1 MIGFTFRGIEASAN
15 TTTGTVSKA
24 AEQPTDTSQADS
36 ASIQTVSNQTV
47 SLSSSANS
55 SSAVSLTSNAD
66 DQADDDGEY
75 FSTTTFNPTV
85 TNVHK
90 TSDSY
95 VPDINKSGFTTIVTG
110 LFDFNTGNYRNSTTY
125 KLNADGTEFVNTTD
139 SSNSFP
145 ASAIKYSWVDGYT
158 PNTNFGTDTATTP
171 AYLADGSINPAE
183 TRDGELYGQRVTF
196 SKYRIKW
203 MVTDLIIAQKFGDA
217 YPVGYSDRTNVYFNF
232 YGAQANQPLNFKQ
245 NSDISNLTQAQY
257 RQLVDVTDLGANGW
271 NGQDVDAQTPQ
282 VAAYTPGNDDRKTF
296 TMVWAP
302 NGQPTTAT
310 IADGVK
316 GTVRINFNDGTYLDV
331 PVTINVTKAM
341 VEEYVPNYANTIVL
355 ANDPV
360 NTGEPSFTENGN
372 KVTAPAGT
380 KFAFSNAQ
388 PSITDKN
395 GKNPVTV
402 TYPDGSHDT
411 ATAKVFVN
419 KAVDPTHVDPTN
431 PEYKDMFKTV
441 TRDIVTTPVSG
452 QQITDTQ
459 NLDFGR
465 SMTIYGNG
473 QASTY
478 GKWKAGKLGA
488 NGKSFA
494 TEGGSTEFAL
504 KDIPQ
509 ADGYTS
515 YYKIGNDGQKVIA
528 TAVSSASALDQDGNP
543 VNGTTVYVGYD
554 ENDIPIPT
562 PTEGKVVISYAD
574 KNNPSHILGTTSVG
588 GINGSEVNVSSVIKN
603 NVPANWKIE
612 PAYTIPTNSI
622 VPDTINVPLI
632 HETKTITPTDHDD
645 ADMFK
650 TVTRTIEVN
659 NPGGTVNTTTQKLT
673 STGPRR
679 LMKLL
684 IK

>member
-1 MIGFTFRGIEASAN
+1 M
-15 TTTGTVSKA
+15 
-24 AEQPTDTSQADS
+24 
-36 ASIQTVSNQTV
+36 
-47 SLSSSANS
+47 
-55 SSAVSLTSNAD
+55 
-66 DQADDDGEY
+66 
-75 FSTTTFNPTV
+75 
-85 TNVHK
+85 
-90 TSDSY
+90 
-95 VPDINKSGFTTIVTG
+95 
-110 LFDFNTGNYRNSTTY
+110 
-125 KLNADGTEFVNTTD
+125 
-139 SSNSFP
+139 
-145 ASAIKYSWVDGYT
+145 
-158 PNTNFGTDTATTP
+158 
-171 AYLADGSINPAE
+171 
-183 TRDGELYGQRVTF
+183 
-196 SKYRIKW
+196 
-203 MVTDLIIAQKFGDA
+203 
-217 YPVGYSDRTNVYFNF
+217 
-232 YGAQANQPLNFKQ
+232 
-245 NSDISNLTQAQY
+245 
-257 RQLVDVTDLGANGW
+257 DVTDLGANGW

-316 GTVRINFNDGTYLDV
+316 GTVRINLNDGTYLDV
-331 PVTINVTKAM
+331 PVT
-341 VEEYVPNYANTIVL
+341 
-355 ANDPV
+355 
-360 NTGEPSFTENGN
+360 
-372 KVTAPAGT
+372 
-380 KFAFSNAQ
+380 
-388 PSITDKN
+388 ITDKN

-419 KAVDPTHVDPTN
+419 KTVDPTN

-515 YYKIGNDGQKVIA
+515 YYQMGNDGQKVIA

-659 NPGGTVNTTTQKLT
+659 NPGGTVNTTT
-673 STGPRR
+673 
-679 LMKLL
+679 
-684 IK
+684 

>member
-1 MIGFTFRGIEASAN
+1 MLSSNNWKEQIRKQEPKKQRFTLKKLTVGVASVLIGFTFMGIEASAN

-24 AEQPTDTSQADS
+24 AEQPADTSQADS
-36 ASIQTVSNQTV
+36 ASIQTVSNQAV
-47 SLSSSANS
+47 LLSSSANS
-55 SSAVSLTSNAD
+55 SSAVSLTSDAD
-66 DQADDDGEY
+66 DRADDDGEY
-75 FSTTTFNPTV
+75 FSTTTFSPTV

-95 VPDINKSGFTTIVTG
+95 VPDVNKSGFTTIVTG

-139 SSNSFP
+139 SSDSFP
-145 ASAIKYSWVDGYT
+145 ASAIKYSWVDGYK
-158 PNTNFGTDTATTP
+158 PNTNFGTDTATVP

-203 MVTDLIIAQKFGDA
+203 TVMDPIIAQKFGDA
-217 YPVGYSDRTNVYFNF
+217 YPVGYSDTTNVYFNF

-257 RQLVDVTDLGANGW
+257 RQLVDVTDLGANAW

-331 PVTINVTKAM
+331 PVTI
-341 VEEYVPNYANTIVL
+341 
-355 ANDPV
+355 
-360 NTGEPSFTENGN
+360 
-372 KVTAPAGT
+372 
-380 KFAFSNAQ
+380 
-388 PSITDKN
+388 TDKN

-419 KAVDPTHVDPTN
+419 KTVDPTN

-659 NPGGTVNTTTQKLT
+659 NPGGTVNTTT
-673 STGPRR
+673 
-679 LMKLL
+679 
-684 IK
+684 

>member
-1 MIGFTFRGIEASAN
+1 MLSSNNWKEQIRKQEPKKQRFTLKKLTVGVASVLIGFTFMGIEASAN

-24 AEQPTDTSQADS
+24 AEQPADTSQADS
-36 ASIQTVSNQTV
+36 ASIQTVSNQAV
-47 SLSSSANS
+47 LLSSSANS
-55 SSAVSLTSNAD
+55 SSAVSLTSDAD
-66 DQADDDGEY
+66 DQADDDGEC
-75 FSTTTFNPTV
+75 FPTTTFNPDV
-85 TNVHK
+85 PTNVHK

-95 VPDINKSGFTTIVTG
+95 VPDVNKSGFTTIVTG

-139 SSNSFP
+139 SSDSFP
-145 ASAIKYSWVDGYT
+145 ASAIKYSWVDGYK
-158 PNTNFGTDTATTP
+158 PNTNFGTDTATVP

-203 MVTDLIIAQKFGDA
+203 TVMDPIIAQKFGDA
-217 YPVGYSDRTNVYFNF
+217 YPVGYSDTTNVYFNF

-257 RQLVDVTDLGANGW
+257 RQLVDVTDLGANAW

-331 PVTINVTKAM
+331 PVTI
-341 VEEYVPNYANTIVL
+341 
-355 ANDPV
+355 
-360 NTGEPSFTENGN
+360 
-372 KVTAPAGT
+372 
-380 KFAFSNAQ
+380 
-388 PSITDKN
+388 TDKN

-419 KAVDPTHVDPTN
+419 KTVDPTN

-659 NPGGTVNTTTQKLT
+659 NPGGTVNTTT
-673 STGPRR
+673 
-679 LMKLL
+679 
-684 IK
+684 